1 MGTGRRLPSRLLA
14 YAVTGLLNFG
24 LSPIFSTKS
33 EVRKDTYTDSLPA
46 NDERC
51 PLLSGNTVDA
61 HEVDTKPY
69 EQLSFLESLL
79 PTLSK
84 ESRSL
89 IFKLC
94 LFAIDSRSGE
104 LEPASLTCLSPVVF
118 GAPVN
123 GRSRDNALCET
134 NAISAETMVREIAN
148 TTKVQAGGFA
158 PLISTVLIL

>member
-1 MGTGRRLPSRLLA
+1 MVHSFRNMWCGSWYNSDWRVGAKPADKTRMGTGRRLPNHPLA

-24 LSPIFSTKS
+24 LSLILSTKS
-33 EVRKDTYTDSLPA
+33 EVRKDTCTDSLPA
-46 NDERC
+46 NDERR
-51 PLLSGNTVDA
+51 PLLSGNTIDA
-61 HEVDTKPY
+61 HEADTKPY

-94 LFAIDSRSGE
+94 LLFAIDSRSGE

-118 GAPVN
+118 GCT
-123 GRSRDNALCET
+123 CEWPF
-134 NAISAETMVREIAN
+134 SW
-148 TTKVQAGGFA
+148 
-158 PLISTVLIL
+158 